1 MVLAGLLGHAESLKN
16 LSQRHSTDFV
26 YLNGGQYITRKV
38 IFSGLTI
45 AYFEVAQT
53 RPQLH

>member
-16 LSQRHSTDFV
+16 LSRGHSTDFV